1 MKPSQTDSQLSEK
14 RILDR
19 IGLSLREEYRRNGEN
34 WRHVDGHLYRLSR
47 VLFYIFSVYAFLLDG
62 AHVLALALALD
73 NNYNKQLSGQTTSI
87 ASDERYTASMGYFR
101 QSLVMMVVLTLVLV
115 VVAVLV
121 YKRRHLIALI
131 LSAVSSVLSLAMYSQ
146 MMSSSYLYI
155 RNFKGIFTLL
165 YAFTVLIPLMLLSM
179 YLIQWRDAR
188 RVKAEF
194 QRLTAKIYGRY
205 STTDGIITASQWEE
219 ALAQEAQ
226 REEAPPPLPKR
237 RHRRHYE
244 AARSEDEG

>member
-1 MKPSQTDSQLSEK
+1 MKPSQTGSQLSEK

-34 WRHVDGHLYRLSR
+34 WRHVDGRLYRLSR
-47 VLFYIFSVYAFLLDG
+47 VLFYVFSVYAFLLDG

-73 NNYNKQLSGQTTSI
+73 NNYNKQFSGQTTSI

-115 VVAVLV
+115 VVAILV

-131 LSAVSSVLSLAMYSQ
+131 LSVVSSVLSLAMYSQ

-194 QRLTAKIYGRY
+194 QRLTGKIYARY
-205 STTDGIITASQWEE
+205 SNAGGIITASQWEE

-226 REEAPPPLPKR
+226 REEAAPLLPKR

-244 AARSEDEG
+244 TARGEDEG

>member
-1 MKPSQTDSQLSEK
+1 MKPSQTNSQLSEK

-19 IGLSLREEYRRNGEN
+19 IGLSLREGYRRNGEH
-34 WRHVDGHLYRLSR
+34 WRHVDGRFYRLWR
-47 VLFYIFSVYAFLLDG
+47 VLFYVFSVYAFLLDG
-62 AHVLALALALD
+62 AHVLALVLALD

-101 QSLVMMVVLTLVLV
+101 QSLVMMVLLTLALV
-115 VVAVLV
+115 AVAVLV
-121 YKRRHLIALI
+121 YKRRHRIALI
-131 LSAVSSVLSLAMYSQ
+131 LSAVCSVLSLAMYSQ

-155 RNFKGIFTLL
+155 RNYKGIFILL
-165 YAFTVLIPLMLLSM
+165 YAFTVLIPLMLLNM
-179 YLIQWRDAR
+179 YLIQWKDTR

-194 QRLTAKIYGRY
+194 QRLTAKIYARY

-237 RHRRHYE
+237 RHRRSYE
-244 AARSEDEG
+244 VAGDEDKG

>member
-1 MKPSQTDSQLSEK
+1 MKSNETDSQISEK

-19 IGLSLREEYRRNGEN
+19 IGQTLREDYRRNGED
-34 WRHVDGHLYRLSR
+34 WGHVGGRFFRLSR
-47 VLFYIFSVYAFLLDG
+47 VLFYFFTVYAFLLDG

-73 NNYNKQLSGQTTSI
+73 NNYTKQLSGQTTSI
-87 ASDERYTASMGYFR
+87 ATDEKYAASMGYFR
-101 QSLVMMVVLTLVLV
+101 QSLVMMVVLTLALV

-121 YKRRHLIALI
+121 YKRRRLAALI
-131 LSAVSSVLSLAMYSQ
+131 LSAVTSLLSLAMYSQ
-146 MMSSSYLYI
+146 MMNSTYLYI

-165 YAFTVLIPLMLLSM
+165 YAFTVLIPLMLLCM

-205 STTDGIITASQWEE
+205 ATAGGIITASQWEE
-219 ALAQEAQ
+219 ALAREAE
-226 REEAPPPLPKR
+226 RAETAPPLPER

-244 AARSEDEG
+244 PSQEEDN